1 MEYFPND
8 CDGEDSYAAFGVTVG
23 WTWTFNKETNRCDA
37 AIEFTWNG
45 ETEIHSN
52 SSTQRN

>member
-23 WTWTFNKETNRCDA
+23 WTWTLNKETNRCDA

-52 SSTQRN
+52 SST